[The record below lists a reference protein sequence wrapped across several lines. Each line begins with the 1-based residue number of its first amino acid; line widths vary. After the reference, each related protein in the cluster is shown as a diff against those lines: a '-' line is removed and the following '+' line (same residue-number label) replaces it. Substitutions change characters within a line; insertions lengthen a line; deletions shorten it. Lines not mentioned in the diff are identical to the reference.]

1 MLEVLESA
9 FVFFFFPF
17 HFPIFFLEQINKG
30 GHYLLIFFFLLGSGY
45 LINGKLD
52 KGFLLV
58 DVI

>member
-30 GHYLLIFFFLLGSGY
+30 GHYLLIFFFFWG
-45 LINGKLD
+45 
-52 KGFLLV
+52 V
-58 DVI
+58 DI